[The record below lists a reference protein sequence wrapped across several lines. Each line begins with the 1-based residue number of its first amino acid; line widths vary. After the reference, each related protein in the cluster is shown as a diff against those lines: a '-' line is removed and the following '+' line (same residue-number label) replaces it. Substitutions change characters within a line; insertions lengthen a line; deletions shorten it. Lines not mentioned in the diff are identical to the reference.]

1 MYIGFISYS
10 FGDHY
15 SWVCKDW
22 KEMVAFCL
30 DMEVEIDRTEPSYL
44 DDRNYYQENNDG
56 TWISI
61 GLASEYSLNQIK
73 QFKDES

>member
-15 SWVCKDW
+15 SWLCKDW
-22 KEMVAFCL
+22 EEMVAFCL
-30 DMEVEIDRTEPSYL
+30 DMEVEIDRVEPSYL
-44 DDRNYYQENNDG
+44 DDKNYYQENSNG

-61 GLASEYSLNQIK
+61 GKASEYSLNQIK
-73 QFKDES
+73 QFKDE